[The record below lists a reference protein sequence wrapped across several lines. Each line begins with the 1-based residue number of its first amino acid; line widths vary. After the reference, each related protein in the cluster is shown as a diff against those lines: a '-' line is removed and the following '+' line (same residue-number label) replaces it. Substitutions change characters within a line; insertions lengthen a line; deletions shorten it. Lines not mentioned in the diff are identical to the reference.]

1 MSELYEIAESIERC
15 FISPNVSDSNFE
27 AANIVD
33 VLQRVANGSGEIADA
48 ISRRGSMPYT
58 DRNGIRMGCLTE
70 AVIGLSESMNRVA
83 DAIFYMADN
92 K

>member
-1 MSELYEIAESIERC
+1 MSDFDEIAESIERC
-15 FISPNVSDSNFE
+15 FISPNVTDSNFE

-48 ISRRGSMPYT
+48 ISTRGSMAYT
-58 DRNGIRMGCLTE
+58 DRNGVRIGCLTE
-70 AVIGLSESMNRVA
+70 AVIALSASMNRVA
-83 DAIFYMADN
+83 DAIFYAADN